1 MNSNGSN
8 GFKRD
13 TVEKVSALLIMGSL
27 FAFVAVAVYGV
38 AIAIFRDASP
48 PQIVR
53 DIILLVA
60 GGVLTEAKGIV
71 VGRGEGGTF
80 EGKQLTNG
88 RGAIIC

>member
-1 MNSNGSN
+1 MG
-8 GFKRD
+8 
-13 TVEKVSALLIMGSL
+13 ALFL
-27 FAFVAVAVYGV
+27 FVAVAVFGV
-38 AIAIFRDASP
+38 CMAIWKSESP

-80 EGKQLTNG
+80 EGSHLKNG
-88 RGAIIC
+88 EENG